1 MHSIYREAKC
11 TNNRAS
17 ILETHT
23 KTVII
28 IGGALLSVIGWFFW
42 NLALSR
48 IYEQEIGIF
57 IVRDAIF
64 DNFGRSLMWWTIILL
79 ELAALCVLELL
90 VQAVRRVYWPTDED
104 LMQRVE
110 KDAGAY
116 RALQERARD
125 ADAGMGEGGDGE
137 GFEMQDL
144 VPTMD
149 GRGGKKGKRRF
160 GFGRK
165 EKEDDEQT
173 GED

>member
-1 MHSIYREAKC
+1 
-11 TNNRAS
+11 
-17 ILETHT
+17 
-23 KTVII
+23 
-28 IGGALLSVIGWFFW
+28 
-42 NLALSR
+42 
-48 IYEQEIGIF
+48 
-57 IVRDAIF
+57 
-64 DNFGRSLMWWTIILL
+64 MWWTIILL